1 MFGREEGPR
10 VGAGGETGG
19 QAGGQVVSDVGG
31 LVCGGDVTSLARVE
45 FASGT
50 GSDKD
55 EILGKMMMMLA
66 KQPTVIFVKRSVNL
80 IQRIPRNLFLLSGI

>member
-31 LVCGGDVTSLARVE
+31 LECGGDVTSLARVE

-55 EILGKMMMMLA
+55 EILGKKL
-66 KQPTVIFVKRSVNL
+66 
-80 IQRIPRNLFLLSGI
+80 